1 MLRLSEGLNFCWFL
15 KLNFSICQPA
25 INQNFHRPNA
35 NYTEITIIKCALV
48 FRFNHPFCFLVRPN
62 DFVEAKLRYTHFI
75 VLITCYCGWL
85 GDSVSLNLRSP
96 ELFSWAASLHP
107 FVPGAQNWQTHS
119 GLHLLFFLDGRRKEG
134 FNCLGSYCV
143 RTVKIRVADS
153 AINAGCVQ
161 HKIA

>member
-1 MLRLSEGLNFCWFL
+1 MEILVYLKKINWFTLLRLSEGLNFCWFL

-25 INQNFHRPNA
+25 INQNFHRPHA

-107 FVPGAQNWQTHS
+107 FVRSAPKTDKLTAVCIFCSSLTAE
-119 GLHLLFFLDGRRKEG
+119 GRK
-134 FNCLGSYCV
+134 
-143 RTVKIRVADS
+143 DS
-153 AINAGCVQ
+153 IV
-161 HKIA
+161 